1 MKDNLDTIEV
11 YGKDLIISRL
21 TSISWLLLKT
31 EINLGKWVWTCKI
44 TLIKP
49 LLRILMMLF
58 TYLLRLVNLTRLNL
72 MISIRDK

>member
-21 TSISWLLLKT
+21 TSISWLLMKT
-31 EINLGKWVWTCKI
+31 EIRLGKWVWTCKI
-44 TLIKP
+44 TLIRLP
-49 LLRILMMLF
+49 LRILMMLF
-58 TYLLRLVNLTRLNL
+58 TYLLRLVNSTRLKL